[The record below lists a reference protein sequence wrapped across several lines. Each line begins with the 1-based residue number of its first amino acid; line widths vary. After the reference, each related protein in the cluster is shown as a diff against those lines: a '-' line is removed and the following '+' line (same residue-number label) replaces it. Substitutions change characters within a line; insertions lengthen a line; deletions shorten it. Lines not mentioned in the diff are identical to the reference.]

1 MRRVASLHRV
11 AVALVAVVA
20 VGCGGDDG
28 VGLPD
33 VDDDRVEVPVDD
45 DGDAG
50 SGDDDGSGGDDEGPI
65 SSGVDTATLRMV
77 NLVGAAEGGIT
88 VDVVGLATDFSGEDV
103 VYATVGYG
111 EIATFEF
118 PEDFD
123 ARVVRSGTDEPL
135 SGSYTVYDDTEP
147 GTVAVFYDGGTFTGG
162 PDPETRREGYAT
174 VGVFAAIADPDPN
187 RVYRPSTPDGVCLFS
202 LGNEVPAPMATSA
215 EGGET
220 SGILNLPIVGDRAF
234 LVEPGPQTITYS
246 NAAKDV
252 FEQGDDCSSI
262 AFSVDIVAEEGK
274 AVFVGLYGDSSDVQ
288 SVVYVE
294 E

>member
-1 MRRVASLHRV
+1 VRRRVSGGRV
-11 AVALVAVVA
+11 AAAVVLALVVA
-20 VGCGGDDG
+20 SCGGGDDI
-28 VGLPD
+28 GLPE
-33 VDDDRVEVPVDD
+33 VDDESVEVPTDD
-45 DGDAG
+45 DG
-50 SGDDDGSGGDDEGPI
+50 GDDPGSGGDGGGDGPI
-65 SSGVDTATLRMV
+65 PSGVDTATLRMV

-88 VDVVGLATDFSGEDV
+88 VDVVGFATDFSGEDV

-135 SGSYTVYDDTEP
+135 SSSYTVYDDTEP
-147 GTVAVFYDGGTFTGG
+147 GTVAVFYDTGTFTGG

-187 RVYRPSTPDGVCLFS
+187 RIFRPSTPDGVCLFS
-202 LGNEVPAPMATSA
+202 LGNEVPAPMATAA

-234 LVEPGPQTITYS
+234 HIEPGPQTITYS

-262 AFSVDIVAEEGK
+262 AFSVDVVAEEGQG
-274 AVFVGLYGDSSDVQ
+274 VFVGFHGDSSDVR